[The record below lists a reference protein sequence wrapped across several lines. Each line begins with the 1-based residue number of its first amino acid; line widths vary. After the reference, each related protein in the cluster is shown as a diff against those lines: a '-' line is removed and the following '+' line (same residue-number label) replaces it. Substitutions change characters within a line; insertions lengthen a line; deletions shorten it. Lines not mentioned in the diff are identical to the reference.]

1 MPTVQVTTW
10 DEFVTQFRNSQGTSS
25 DPLVIEIMAD
35 LDAQSSISGS
45 GTSAL
50 NPGGNS
56 WKSVNGNFHNIRNI
70 ALSQEGSNTYIFG
83 GGSNVVYNKCN
94 FVNIFRSSP
103 NPIFYSGTDSNVTRF
118 LDCTFQ
124 GQGGALAGVG
134 GANPY
139 GGGTYIRC
147 AINWKQKTGTQIRI
161 SFSSA
166 SFQYSYIDV
175 ELNGTAPALSNSRT
189 FGSLQSSYVKGKIN
203 SSSTQSDC
211 LSNSIIDSVVNIE
224 TSLNYP
230 AGLYSSSSAPSSVSV
245 YNTSKLTGEI
255 LAKTN
260 MTGVTDAQLKDA
272 AYLSSVGFNIV
283 T

>member
-45 GTSAL
+45 GTTAINAPS
-50 NPGGNS
+50 NTY
-56 WKSVNGNFHNIRNI
+56 KSINGNFHNIRNI
-70 ALSQEGSNTYIFG
+70 ALSQEGSNTYILG
-83 GGSNVVYNKCN
+83 GGTHVVYNKCN
-94 FVNIFRSSP
+94 FINIFRSSP
-103 NPIFYSGTDSNVTRF
+103 NPIFYSSIDNTTRF

-139 GGGTYIRC
+139 GSGTYIRC
-147 AINWKQKTGTQIRI
+147 AINWKQKTGSEIKL
-161 SFSSA
+161 SFSQA

-175 ELNGTAPALSNSRT
+175 ELNGTAPALYNGRT

-211 LSNSIIDSVVNIE
+211 LSNSIVDSVVNIE

-230 AGLYSSSSAPSSVSV
+230 SGLYSSSSAPSSVSV
-245 YNTSKLTGEI
+245 YNTSKLTGQIME
-255 LAKTN
+255 KTN
-260 MTGVTDAQLKDA
+260 VKGVTDAQLKDA